1 MKKICLMLLIV
12 ATAITVNAQDRYFTR
27 SGKIHFFSKTDME
40 NIEALNTKGTSVMDI
55 KTGQIEFA
63 ALMKAFEFE
72 KELMMEHFNEN
83 YVESDK
89 YPKTTFKGTITDI
102 AGVNF
107 GKDGIYPVKI
117 KGQMTLHGV
126 TKDLSSDGTL
136 EIKDGKIS
144 GKAAFVITLADFNI
158 VIPNVVKENI
168 SKTMKVD
175 VTAAYEKMNS

>member
-1 MKKICLMLLIV
+1 MKKIILMLAVI
-12 ATAITVNAQDRYFTR
+12 ATALTSNAQDRYFTR

-40 NIEALNTKGTSVMDI
+40 NIEAVNTKGTSVIDA

-89 YPKTTFKGTITDI
+89 FPKATFKGSIADI
-102 AGVNF
+102 SNVNF

-117 KGQMTLHGV
+117 KGQMTMHGV
-126 TKDLSSDGTL
+126 TKDVSSDGTL
-136 EIKDGKIS
+136 EVKDGKVT
-144 GKAAFVITLADFNI
+144 GKSTFIITLADFNI
-158 VIPNVVKENI
+158 TVPNVVKENI
-168 SKTMKVD
+168 SKTIKID

>member
-1 MKKICLMLLIV
+1 MLLI
-12 ATAITVNAQDRYFTR
+12 ASAALSVNAQDRYFTR

-40 NIEALNTKGTSVMDI
+40 NIEALNTKGTSVIDV

-63 ALMKAFEFE
+63 ALLKTFEFE

-89 YPKTTFKGTITDI
+89 YPKTTFKGNVTDI
-102 AGVNF
+102 ANVDF
-107 GKDGIYPVKI
+107 GKDGVYPVKI
-117 KGQMTLHGV
+117 KGQLTLHGI
-126 TKDLSSDGTL
+126 TKEVSSDGTF
-136 EIKDGKIS
+136 EIKNGKIT

-158 VIPNVVKENI
+158 VVPNVVKENI
-168 SKTMKVD
+168 SKTIKID